1 MGVRREMRFA
11 ALISL
16 RLATTLCV
24 SLCLGAG
31 VQAESRRVYELDVAA
46 QSLATALNEFSAQ
59 TGLPVVFPF
68 ELTRG
73 KTSSGIRGR
82 YMLREALDA
91 LLAGTGL
98 SGGLSDK
105 GVLTISSPAIEQ
117 TPGETHVIQKPRRAA
132 VATFF
137 ASLAASIN
145 APAQNPT
152 AGQEADRQV
161 EEVIVSARKR
171 EERLQDV
178 PASIA
183 AASGETL
190 AGLNIV
196 SVAELDMVA
205 PGLTIATNPSRFGTG
220 PTIAVRGISTQTQSI
235 AIEDSVGIVIDG
247 VPISRAKAG
256 SFPDLSDIE
265 RVEVLRGPQG
275 TLFGMNASAGVIS
288 LTTKDPTNAFESE
301 LSLDYGTYDSRT
313 LSAIVSGALIED
325 KLLGRLSA
333 YDKSRDGFVENIFD
347 GSEWEADDQTGA
359 RGKLILLASPSDTFK
374 LSGDF
379 TEQKNDAGAN
389 IIRGFT
395 AVTPQYVRNSLAS
408 IAGPENDRINARPLG
423 NNRQRAGGASLQW
436 DHEFGDYTLTS
447 IAAYRSYDQNAHA
460 GTYTWLTPLNEGEQ
474 FFRLGFDQ
482 YSGEMRLASPT
493 GRRLEYVVGAFL
505 LDNKIDSFIHD
516 PSTLLVQ
523 NGTRFGRHAV
533 SGADTLNY
541 AAFGEANLNVTDRFT
556 VTAGLRWTHE
566 DVSVGI
572 TGLPIA
578 AGLSRIG
585 HPLGTTEDS
594 ASVDKVSW
602 RAGAQWQFADDK
614 MLYASGSTGF
624 KGPAFNN
631 NTSILGNAQET
642 RSEVSTSFEAGLKS
656 EFLNR
661 RVRFNF
667 GVYHT
672 EFKDFQTQGGLFLPG
687 SPLSQ
692 IVLLNAGRLVT
703 KGVETDIAASLG
715 ESTEIILNAAYTDA
729 TFKEYRNAP
738 CYPGAALTIPSCATN
753 GVQDLTGTRLA
764 NTPEW
769 NVNFIAQQELAIPR
783 STWRAFGALDYSW
796 RGSVQWHNLGSPA
809 GIEGAY
815 GLLGASLGI
824 RSDNDR
830 LRFKVYGKNL
840 TDKFHTSGIAVG
852 EQIMQ
857 FVPPDYR
864 RIVGAEAVVR
874 F

>member
-1 MGVRREMRFA
+1 MGVRREMKFA
-11 ALISL
+11 AAVSL
-16 RLATTLCV
+16 RLAMTLCV
-24 SLCLGAG
+24 SLCFVAG
-31 VQAESRRVYELDVAA
+31 VRSEDRRVYELNLAS

-73 KTSSGIRGR
+73 KSSAELHGR
-82 YMLREALDA
+82 YRLREALDA

-98 SGGLSDK
+98 SGGLSNK
-105 GVLTISSPAIEQ
+105 GVLTIASAAIEQ

-132 VATFF
+132 VATFL

-145 APAQNPT
+145 APAQNEI
-152 AGQEADRQV
+152 GGDEADRQV
-161 EEVIVSARKR
+161 AEVRVTARKR

-196 SVAELDMVA
+196 SVTELDMVA

-220 PTIAVRGISTQTQSI
+220 PTIAIRGISTQTQSI

-301 LSLDYGTYDSRT
+301 LSVDYGTYSNRT
-313 LSAIVSGALIED
+313 LSALVSGALVESR
-325 KLLGRLSA
+325 LLGRISA

-359 RGKLILLASPSDTFK
+359 RGKLIFLAGAADTFK

-379 TEQKNDAGAN
+379 TEQENDAGAN

-395 AVTPQYVRNSLAS
+395 AATPQYVRTVLGD
-408 IAGPENDRINARPLG
+408 IAGPENDRINARSLG
-423 NNRQRAGGASLQW
+423 SNRQRAGGASLQW

-447 IAAYRSYDQNAHA
+447 IAAYRNYDQNAHA

-474 FFRLGFDQ
+474 FFTLGFDQ
-482 YSGEMRLASPT
+482 YSGEIRLASPS

-505 LDNKIDSFIHD
+505 LDNDIDSFIQD
-516 PSTLLVQ
+516 PGTLVVQ

-533 SGADTLNY
+533 SEADTLNY
-541 AAFGEANLNVTDRFT
+541 AAFGEANLNVTDRVT

-594 ASVDKVSW
+594 ATVEKLSW
-602 RAGAQWQFADDK
+602 RAGAQWRFADDS

-631 NTSILGNAQET
+631 NTSIPGNAQPT
-642 RSEVSTSFEAGLKS
+642 RSEVSTNFEVGLKS
-656 EFLNR
+656 ELLNR
-661 RVRFNF
+661 RVRFNL

-672 EFKDFQTQGGLFLPG
+672 EFEDFQTQGGLFLPG

-692 IVLLNAGRLVT
+692 IVLLNAGKLVT
-703 KGVETDIAASLG
+703 KGVETDLAASLG
-715 ESTEIILNAAYTDA
+715 RATQVILNAAYTDA

-738 CYPGAALTIPSCATN
+738 CYPGAALTIPSCAAS

-764 NTPEW
+764 NSPKW
-769 NVNFIAQQELAIPR
+769 NVNFIVQQELAIPR
-783 STWRAFGALDYSW
+783 STWRAFGALDYGW
-796 RGSVQWHNLGSPA
+796 RSSVQWHNLGSPA

-830 LRFKVYGKNL
+830 LRLKVYGKNL
-840 TDKFHTSGIAVG
+840 TDQFHTSGIAVG
-852 EQIMQ
+852 DQITQ
-857 FVPPDYR
+857 FLPPDYR